1 MRNVQ
6 ISLTHFLNESRVL
19 KEVNSLLKHQVVSEV
34 IILALWKQGLK
45 KTETISEHTRV
56 IRIYPY
62 VVYVLRRIFNLNE
75 INFIKLLN
83 IYITIYLIK
92 LKPDMINLHHVNL
105 LGIMSMRSLFKKC
118 KFIYDTHELETETQS
133 SVGQLKAFRRHLET
147 KYISTVDYTFVVTPS
162 IEEWY
167 RAEYGIDRIST
178 VMNTPR
184 LHEGLIK
191 RDFFR
196 EKFEIQKQATI
207 FIYNGSLF
215 KGRGIEKL
223 LQVFE
228 EINDKSHHIV
238 FMGDGEYEDLILE
251 YSHRNKNIHFH
262 EAVEPN
268 RVIDYTTSADVGVS
282 LIENVCLS
290 YYYCLPNKIFEYTM
304 AELPMIVSNM
314 KDMSNY
320 IVKNHIGEV
329 AKSFSVADITEAV
342 EKIAKQKDTYKLAI
356 KKAKLNFNWETEENK
371 LIFAYQSILSR
382 TIIF

>member
-19 KEVNSLLKHQVVSEV
+19 KEVNSLLKHQIVSEV
-34 IILALWKQGLK
+34 VVLALWKQGLK
-45 KTETISEHTRV
+45 KTETISEHIRV

-62 VVYVLRRIFNLNE
+62 IVYVLRRIFNLNE
-75 INFIKLLN
+75 INFIRLLN
-83 IYITIYLIK
+83 IYITIQLIK
-92 LKPDMINLHHVNL
+92 LRPDIINLHHVNL
-105 LGIMSMRSLFKKC
+105 LGIISMRPLLKKC
-118 KFIYDTHELETETQS
+118 KIIYDTHELETETQS
-133 SVGQLKAFRRHLET
+133 SVGQLKVFRKHLER
-147 KYISTVDYTFVVTPS
+147 KFIPAVDYTFVVTPS
-162 IEEWY
+162 IERWY
-167 RAEYGIDRIST
+167 RAEYGIDRILT

-184 LHEGLIK
+184 LHDEVIK

-196 EKFEIQKQATI
+196 EKFKIQKQATI

-228 EINDKSHHIV
+228 EISDKSHHIV

-262 EAVEPN
+262 EAVEPHK
-268 RVIDYTTSADVGVS
+268 VIDYTTSADVGIS

-314 KDMSNY
+314 RDMSNY
-320 IVKNHIGEV
+320 VLKNQIGEV
-329 AKSFSVADITEAV
+329 ANSFSIADITEVV
-342 EKIAKQKDTYKLAI
+342 ERIAKSKDTYKLALR
-356 KKAKLNFNWETEENK
+356 KAKLNFNWETEENK
-371 LIFAYQSILSR
+371 LILTYQSI
-382 TIIF
+382 